1 MLSAP
6 IRITIPFLTIIR
18 LTFNNST
25 ADLIS
30 LEELVSLMSVKK
42 LFSPALQQ
50 TLFAI
55 ICTSKQ
61 NIPLERR
68 RGAVILLTMMNKESF
83 GSAVNAL
90 ENIVI
95 ERMESF
101 LASTI
106 KLNDPLAAKY
116 ACVMLQRI
124 GMSNVIGKLEASN
137 PTVALLLE
145 LIQTSC
151 SSPPW

>member
-1 MLSAP
+1 MCA
-6 IRITIPFLTIIR
+6 
-18 LTFNNST
+18 
-25 ADLIS
+25 
-30 LEELVSLMSVKK
+30 
-42 LFSPALQQ
+42 
-50 TLFAI
+50 
-55 ICTSKQ
+55 SKQ

-83 GSAVNAL
+83 GSAANAL

-101 LASTI
+101 LACTI

-124 GMSNVIGKLEASN
+124 GISNVIGKLEVSN